1 MKVMILVFVLLIVAM
16 VCVVKFCKNK
26 KIKISLAAIILIM
39 TCYSVVLSIDMNR
52 VKSLREPIFAK
63 ENGYMGSMIR
73 YDGFGYKVG
82 LEKDEK
88 GNITQIQMTMFG
100 KIIVAAIS

>member
-1 MKVMILVFVLLIVAM
+1 MRLLIIVFVLLLAAM
-16 VCVVKFCKNK
+16 ICVVKFCKNK
-26 KIKISLAAIILIM
+26 KIKISLAVIILIM

-52 VKSLREPIFAK
+52 VNSLRVPIFAK

-73 YDGFGYKVG
+73 YDGLGYKVG

-88 GNITQIQMTMFG
+88 GNIIQIQMTMFG
-100 KIIVAAIS
+100 RLIAAAIS